1 MDSSTPTNDHLA
13 QPPAPSSSANPRLG
27 PASGGLIRRPI
38 RMALKDANSLE
49 QVIRFSSAQQLVMG
63 SACSRNRGQVV
74 HEDQLYS
81 VKFSKSG
88 SFKWLMH
95 TLSRSSS
102 DVLRKAQGPTPGRRP
117 TLVELCV
124 ARVREDISRYSDFSM
139 LPRDLSQLIFNE
151 LVQCSYINEELLGAF
166 RDCALQDIC
175 LDEYPGVKDA
185 WMEVI
190 ASQGQSLLS
199 VDISCSDVTDSGL
212 NLLKDCSNMQS
223 LACNY
228 CDQISEHGLKTVS
241 GLSNLTSL
249 SLKKCAAVTADGAK
263 AFANLVNLVNLD
275 LGLRKLETLNM
286 RYCNGI
292 TDSDMKYLS
301 DFTSLK
307 ELQLSCCKISDCGV
321 SYLRGLSKL
330 SHLNLEG
337 CAVTAACLE
346 AISGLASLVL
356 LNLNRCAICDEGC
369 LVKLKVLN
377 LGFNHI
383 TDACLVHLRE
393 LINLECL
400 NLDSCKIGLR
410 NLHSMNLSF
419 TVITDIGLKKIAG
432 LNSLKS
438 LNLDNR
444 QITDNGLAALTT
456 LTGLTH
462 LDLFGA
468 RITDAGTSCFR
479 CFKGLQS
486 LEACGGLITDAGV
499 KNIKDLKALTLL
511 NLSQNGN
518 LTDKTLEII
527 SGLTSLVSL
536 NLSYSRVSNAGLHH
550 LRPLQNLRSLSLDS
564 CKVTACEVKK
574 LQLAA
579 LPNLVSV
586 RPE

>member
-1 MDSSTPTNDHLA
+1 
-13 QPPAPSSSANPRLG
+13 
-27 PASGGLIRRPI
+27 
-38 RMALKDANSLE
+38 
-49 QVIRFSSAQQLVMG
+49 MG

-88 SFKWLMH
+88 SFKWLLH

-102 DVLRKAQGPTPGRRP
+102 DVLRKAQGPGPGRRP
-117 TLVELCV
+117 SLVELCV

-139 LPRDLSQLIFNE
+139 LPRDLSQQIFNE
-151 LVQCSYINEELLGAF
+151 LVRCSYINEELLGAF

-228 CDQISEHGLKTVS
+228 CDRISEHGLKTVS

-249 SLKKCAAVTADGAK
+249 SLKKCAAVTAEGAK
-263 AFANLVNLVNLD
+263 AFAKLVNLVNLD
-275 LGLRKLETLNM
+275 LERCPKIHGGLVHLKGLRKLETLNM

-301 DFTSLK
+301 DFTSLR

-346 AISGLASLVL
+346 AISG
-356 LNLNRCAICDEGC
+356 
-369 LVKLKVLN
+369 
-377 LGFNHI
+377 F
-383 TDACLVHLRE
+383 T
-393 LINLECL
+393 
-400 NLDSCKIGLR
+400 
-410 NLHSMNLSF
+410 SF
-419 TVITDIGLKKIAG
+419 PYRAP
-432 LNSLKS
+432 
-438 LNLDNR
+438 
-444 QITDNGLAALTT
+444 
-456 LTGLTH
+456 
-462 LDLFGA
+462 
-468 RITDAGTSCFR
+468 C
-479 CFKGLQS
+479 C
-486 LEACGGLITDAGV
+486 
-499 KNIKDLKALTLL
+499 
-511 NLSQNGN
+511 
-518 LTDKTLEII
+518 
-527 SGLTSLVSL
+527 
-536 NLSYSRVSNAGLHH
+536 
-550 LRPLQNLRSLSLDS
+550 
-564 CKVTACEVKK
+564 
-574 LQLAA
+574 
-579 LPNLVSV
+579 
-586 RPE
+586 